1 MFDGVYSGINKK
13 KNGSK
18 TVVWTRLHFDRGIRG
33 LFDGMY
39 SEINGKID
47 PRL

>member
-1 MFDGVYSGINKK
+1 M
-13 KNGSK
+13 KNEFK

-39 SEINGKID
+39 SEINKKWIQD
-47 PRL
+47 YSMDYVAF

>member
-13 KNGSK
+13 NRSK

-33 LFDGMY
+33 LFDGVY
-39 SEINGKID
+39 SEINEKMD